1 MSEKAIYKE
10 RGSGYS
16 LTRIEVDPS
25 SSWNERPPL
34 AIAVG
39 TSSYWENSEYQY
51 GYISK
56 QADGTYLQKFFNASG
71 DYVRG
76 GLSASLNPYYV
87 GAEYHFN
94 YDMNQN
100 GSIDDR
106 HNISVESASIA
117 EGETKEIKI
126 LEPQESL

>member
-1 MSEKAIYKE
+1 MDIY
-10 RGSGYS
+10 
-16 LTRIEVDPS
+16 
-25 SSWNERPPL
+25 
-34 AIAVG
+34 
-39 TSSYWENSEYQY
+39 Q
-51 GYISK
+51 SK
-56 QADGTYLQKFFNASG
+56 PMALICEIFNASG

-106 HNISVESASIA
+106 HNISVEVLLLQ
-117 EGETKEIKI
+117 KVK
-126 LEPQESL
+126 PRN